1 MNNATKN
8 LETLQ
13 EIKRMME
20 RSSRFISLSGWSG
33 IAAGFCALA
42 GAWIA
47 HQRITLY
54 YQQDFPTGCAACLR
68 KDLFIIG
75 FCVFLAA
82 FLSATLFTFLKSKKE
97 GVAIWG
103 NTARRLLWN
112 TLLPMVAGGFLLWR
126 MIELKQYEFIAAGSL
141 IFYGLALVNGSK
153 YTMGE
158 VRWLGYGEIVLGII
172 SLWTVRSGLLFWA
185 LGFGVLHIIYGAS
198 MWWKHDRLSPER
210 SEINT
215 NEANPDQEHEESN

>member
-13 EIKRMME
+13 DIKRMME

-33 IAAGFCALA
+33 IAAGGCALA

-47 HQRITLY
+47 HQRIKFY
-54 YQQDFPTGCAACLR
+54 YQQDFPTGCAACLK

-75 FCVFLAA
+75 FCVLLSAFFL
-82 FLSATLFTFLKSKKE
+82 ATLFTFLKSKKE

-103 NTARRLLWN
+103 NAARRLLWN
-112 TLLPMVAGGFLLWR
+112 TVLPMIAGGFLLWR
-126 MIELKQYEFIAAGSL
+126 MIELKQYEFIASGSL
-141 IFYGLALVNGSK
+141 IFYGLALINGSK

-158 VRWLGYGEIVLGII
+158 VRWLGYGEMVLGII
-172 SLWTVRSGLLFWA
+172 NLWAIRSGLLFWA

-198 MWWKHDRLSPER
+198 MWWKYDRLSPEQR
-210 SEINT
+210 EPGT
-215 NEANPDQEHEESN
+215 NEANPD